1 MSNYKLIGV
10 GTNAKT
16 IKGDGSEYL
25 TAILYMTPYKVMV
38 DGKHF
43 NSCAMAE
50 QASCIDACLYTA
62 GRGQMTNV
70 QTARQRKAEWFYR
83 DKQGFLDQLI
93 EDISKFEKYCNK
105 RGIQPCVRL
114 NGTTDIRWELQ
125 RYLGCYKKYD
135 KKMVPSKL
143 FNKNVFEIF
152 PNVQFYDY
160 TKIANRKVKD
170 IPNYHLTWS
179 YSNAN
184 PDYAKLLDKAMEQGM
199 NTAVVFRSNFIKVV
213 PKCWHK
219 FKGYPVIDGDSDDLR
234 FLDPKGGHIV
244 ALYAKGKAKKDRS
257 GFVVDVPFDE
267 RFDGRHSELR

>member
-25 TAILYMTPYKVMV
+25 TAILYMTPYKIMV
-38 DGKHF
+38 DGKLF
-43 NSCAMAE
+43 NSCSMAAI
-50 QASCIDACLYTA
+50 ASCIDACLYTA
-62 GRGQMTNV
+62 GRGKFSNV
-70 QTARQRKAEWFYR
+70 QTARQRKAQWFYKDR
-83 DKQGFLDQLI
+83 QGFLAQLI
-93 EDISKFEKYCNK
+93 IDIDKFRNYCQK

-125 RYLGCYKKYD
+125 KY
-135 KKMVPSKL
+135 MGE
-143 FNKNVFEIF
+143 KNVFEIF
-152 PNVQFYDY
+152 PDVQFYDY
-160 TKIANRKVKD
+160 TKSANRKVKD

-184 PDYAKLLDKAMEQGM
+184 PEYAKLLDKAMEQGM
-199 NTAVVFRSNFIKVV
+199 NAAVVFRSNFIKVV

-244 ALYAKGKAKKDRS
+244 ALYAKGEAKKDRS
-257 GFVVDVPFDE
+257 GFVQEV
-267 RFDGRHSELR
+267 